1 MNDKIKHIDSLS
13 SQINNAYQKHIV
25 PLRQEILDELN
36 IEKGQILK
44 VLIVDKLHEVE
55 LDTIDITVN
64 GRVILNCYHYTYPR
78 PGTFS
83 RKLLNIPLDNLVK
96 IC

>member
-44 VLIVDKLHEVE
+44 V
-55 LDTIDITVN
+55 
-64 GRVILNCYHYTYPR
+64 
-78 PGTFS
+78 
-83 RKLLNIPLDNLVK
+83 
-96 IC
+96 